1 MAGCDPR
8 RRAGR
13 LGASAAR
20 FALTVAAP
28 LAGTVPAVGHAQP
41 APDLTRAKD
50 LYLSGEAAMKD
61 GRFDDAARDYGA
73 AYELSQDAALF
84 YKIGH
89 ANERAGKCDVALIYF
104 ARYLREGKPNEQFAA
119 LTREHI
125 KACGGEPPSSGSP
138 ARGSG
143 SEPAEPGGGSGRVE
157 PSHADESVGGTAT
170 PRDRAGAA
178 GDTASEHDGTA
189 AGAETRATG
198 AATPAAGAATPAA
211 ATGPAA
217 AAEATLVPPNRE
229 KVAWLLG
236 GSAIAFATLG
246 GVLAYA
252 ASSSENDVRDLY
264 AGLAGQTPTFDGATR
279 KRYDDL
285 VAQGERYQ
293 HLSWAAFGLAGAAA
307 VGVTVLFLVG
317 RDDEPAHPP
326 PVTPVVGPRSAGVS
340 VRF

>member
-1 MAGCDPR
+1 MAGCDPH

-13 LGASAAR
+13 LGACAAR
-20 FALTVAAP
+20 FALSCVAAA
-28 LAGTVPAVGHAQP
+28 LTATAPAIGHAQP
-41 APDLTRAKD
+41 ALDLTRAKD

-73 AYELSQDAALF
+73 AYELSQDTALF

-104 ARYLREGKPNEQFAA
+104 ARYLREGKPNEQFVA

-125 KACGGEPPSSGSP
+125 KVCGGEPPSSGSP
-138 ARGSG
+138 ARDSGSG
-143 SEPAEPGGGSGRVE
+143 EPAGPDSGTSGVVEAGGAS
-157 PSHADESVGGTAT
+157 AAT
-170 PRDRAGAA
+170 PRDGAGAA
-178 GDTASEHDGTA
+178 GNTASGNDGTA
-189 AGAETRATG
+189 AGAAG
-198 AATPAAGAATPAA
+198 AAPPATASGNPAAG
-211 ATGPAA
+211 

-307 VGVTVLFLVG
+307 IGVTVLFLVG